1 MPTQAPPGGACRTAI
16 IETAQLLR
24 LQREGAHMSTRST
37 PSTTPST
44 PATRRSFLTRLTIIS
59 TLGGLLFGYD
69 TGVISGALL
78 YLRSDL
84 SLSVS
89 QEATV
94 VSVLLFPGAAL
105 GALFAGRIADQLGR
119 RKSLLIC
126 GVIFLL
132 GALACALAPSY
143 GVMVAARILLG
154 LGVGAAAVICPVYL
168 AEMAPSD
175 RRARMVTI
183 NELMIVTGQLLA
195 FAINALIDQ
204 TIGGDGVWRLMLGIA
219 SVPAIALLIGMTVLP
234 ESPRW
239 FALKNRMG
247 EARAVLERSRSAQ
260 EVTIELYEVEHLA
273 EQDRKA
279 ARTPIRKVLAAN
291 PWMRRLLWIGA
302 GLAAVQQA
310 TGINTVNYYA
320 PTILEDSGLT
330 ASVSLV
336 STIAVG
342 LTSVVMTL
350 VGIWLLG
357 FVGRRR
363 MLLTGFVGVACSQA
377 LLALV
382 FLLPASDGRSF
393 TILACMLL
401 FVAFVQCFI
410 GTGVWLMLAEIFPLA
425 IRGFAMGLS
434 VFVLWSV
441 NAAIS
446 WLFPQ
451 VNAALGSTGT
461 FAIFVAINIASIV
474 FIARCAPETRGH
486 SLESLEEHLKTPPAG
501 IPVVDLTGPTAGQ
514 HKPNRR

>member
-1 MPTQAPPGGACRTAI
+1 
-16 IETAQLLR
+16 
-24 LQREGAHMSTRST
+24 MSTERASGGGGLLAA
-37 PSTTPST
+37 
-44 PATRRSFLTRLTIIS
+44 PAGQRGFLTRLTVIS

-84 SLSVS
+84 GLTVG

-94 VSVLLFPGAAL
+94 VSVLLFPGAAV
-105 GALFAGRIADQLGR
+105 GALCAGRIADRLGR
-119 RKSLLIC
+119 RKSLLLC
-126 GVIFLL
+126 GLVFLF
-132 GALACALAPSY
+132 GALACAVAPNY
-143 GVMVAARILLG
+143 GFMVAARTLLG

-168 AEMAPSD
+168 AEMAPAD

-204 TIGGDGVWRLMLGIA
+204 TIGGEGVWRLMLGIA
-219 SVPAIALLIGMTVLP
+219 SVPAIALLIGMAVLP

-239 FALKNRMG
+239 FALKGRTQ
-247 EARAVLERSRSAQ
+247 EAREVLAHSRSPHDV
-260 EVTIELYEVEHLA
+260 EIELHEVAHLA
-273 EQDRKA
+273 EQDRAA
-279 ARTPIRKVLAAN
+279 ARTPIRQVLAAN

-342 LTSVVMTL
+342 VTSVVMTL

-363 MLLTGFVGVACSQA
+363 MLLTGFTGVACSQA
-377 LLALV
+377 LLALA
-382 FLLPASDGRSF
+382 FLLPATTTRSF
-393 TILACMLL
+393 VILGCMLV

-434 VFVLWSV
+434 VFVLWTV

-451 VNAALGSTGT
+451 VNTALGSTGT
-461 FAIFVAINIASIV
+461 FGIFVLVNLASIV

-486 SLESLEEHLKTPPAG
+486 TLESLEEHLKTPPGG
-501 IPVVDLTGPTAGQ
+501 IPVVGGAE
-514 HKPNRR
+514 RFR